1 MLASAPT
8 RAGSGSRNRLR
19 ALVADGAAGSRLSLA
34 VTLKGFDATME
45 VVEVGDG
52 ESAARAL
59 VRFAPDLAFV
69 NVKLAGRTGAEA
81 VALARHQGVRPI
93 TFLMCDSVIKKWVD
107 LSVEL
112 DAYEFLKK
120 PLDVDHVVSML
131 DNVRRMREQLRI
143 LLVEPSDTAR
153 NLVRKVLA
161 GSRFRFEIDETD
173 TGAHAVKLLQLT
185 RYDLALVN
193 EAMPRMDGLE
203 TICQGRDVAPDT
215 RFMMMSTGRGDTLP
229 ASLRHFGVSG
239 VLNKPFYARDV
250 EKVLHRLY
258 GLRRPYLLNHFT
270 PEHERKARDGA
281 LAVL

>member
-1 MLASAPT
+1 MLAGGPIISG
-8 RAGSGSRNRLR
+8 RGSRDRLR
-19 ALVADGAAGSRLSLA
+19 ALVADGSAGSRLSLA

-45 VVEVGDG
+45 IVE
-52 ESAARAL
+52 AANGQAALRAL
-59 VRFAPDLAFV
+59 NDDMPHLAFV
-69 NVKLAGRTGAEA
+69 NVQLDVMSGAEA
-81 VALARHQGVRPI
+81 IAMARHQGVRPV
-93 TFLMCDSVIKKWVD
+93 TFLMTDAVMKKWVD

-120 PLDVDHVVSML
+120 PLDVDHLVAML
-131 DNVRRMREQLRI
+131 ANVRRMRERLRL
-143 LLVEPSDTAR
+143 LLVEPSDAAR
-153 NLVRKVLA
+153 NLVRKVL
-161 GSRFRFEIDETD
+161 GTTRFDIEIDETD

-203 TICQGRDVAPDT
+203 TICQGREVAT
-215 RFMMMSTGRGDTLP
+215 QTQFLLMSTGRGDTLP
-229 ASLRHFGVSG
+229 ASLRHFGVAA

-270 PEHERKARDGA
+270 PEHERKARVGA
-281 LAVL
+281 LAVS

>member
-1 MLASAPT
+1 MLAGEPIKS
-8 RAGSGSRNRLR
+8 GGGSRDRLR

-34 VTLKGFDATME
+34 VTLKGFDARME
-45 VVEVGDG
+45 IVEAADG
-52 ESAARAL
+52 QAALRAL
-59 VRFAPDLAFV
+59 TGDTPHLAFV
-69 NVKLAGRTGAEA
+69 NVQLDGMSGAEA
-81 VALARHQGVRPI
+81 IAMARHQGVRPV
-93 TFLMCDSVIKKWVD
+93 TFLMTDAVMKKWVD

-120 PLDVDHVVSML
+120 PLDVDHLVAML
-131 DNVRRMREQLRI
+131 ANVRRMRERLRL

-153 NLVRKVLA
+153 NLVRKVL
-161 GSRFRFEIDETD
+161 GTTRFDIEIDETD
-173 TGAHAVKLLQLT
+173 SGAHAVKLLQLT

-203 TICQGRDVAPDT
+203 TICQGREVAT
-215 RFMMMSTGRGDTLP
+215 QTHFLLMSTGRGDTLP
-229 ASLRHFGVSG
+229 ASLRHFGVAA

-270 PEHERKARDGA
+270 PEHERKARVGA
-281 LAVL
+281 LAVS